1 MNITRV
7 KQLNYTQRVW
17 KFILDD
23 RKFLYVTN
31 RKRKY
36 TEVYNI
42 DDGEKIYHIMDK
54 YLPLNP
60 HNKERD
66 IRRFFALMLL
76 Q

>member
-1 MNITRV
+1 MHITKV
-7 KQLNYTQRVW
+7 KQLNYTQRIW

-36 TEVYNI
+36 TEVYNV
-42 DDGEKIYHIMDK
+42 DDGDKIYYIMDK

-66 IRRFFALMLL
+66 IRKFFTLMML